1 MFKFFFT
8 YQDNPIFSEDID
20 NFLVDN
26 PFWYMVISLSI
37 LFVFWKI
44 LKSVFEK
51 YKKDLDEWAKK
62 GKTTNLIKN
71 DPTLQKLDKEIGD
84 INAKYSKSIKGN
96 KTFMALAKRYGIQI
110 AGEDAEFH
118 EDGDSQFDKKEFLI
132 EFEELLK
139 EDESHDDMDVLLL
152 GLPVSKIEIEQ
163 LQELCHKWRNIID
176 ENRDIYLSEMTKT
189 RLIEYAYMKFDLR
202 LSKYLT
208 KLDLINEIQP
218 KLNSIPKKS
227 EKQIQ
232 NEIKNIKTEIYD
244 SVTKILKNL

>member
-1 MFKFFFT
+1 MFKIFFT
-8 YQDNPIFSEDID
+8 YQDNPVFSRDID
-20 NFLVDN
+20 DFLLDN
-26 PFWYMVISLSI
+26 PFLFFLISISI
-37 LFVFWKI
+37 ILGFWKI
-44 LKSVFEK
+44 LKSVFEY
-51 YKKDLDEWAKK
+51 YKKDLEEWAKK

-71 DPTLQKLDKEIGD
+71 DPTLQRLDKEIGD
-84 INAKYSKSIKGN
+84 LNAKYSKDLRSN
-96 KTFMALAKRYGIQI
+96 YTFMTLAKKYGVQI
-110 AGEDAEFH
+110 DGEDFDENEF
-118 EDGDSQFDKKEFLI
+118 ESQFDKNEFLV

-163 LQELCHKWRNIID
+163 FQELCHKWRNIID
-176 ENRDIYLSEMTKT
+176 ENSDIYLSEMTKA

>member
-71 DPTLQKLDKEIGD
+71 DPTLQKLDKEISD
-84 INAKYSKSIKGN
+84 INAKYSKSLKGN
-96 KTFMALAKRYGIQI
+96 KTFMALAKKYGVKVD
-110 AGEDAEFH
+110 GEDAEF
-118 EDGDSQFDKKEFLI
+118 QFDKNQFLI
-132 EFEELLK
+132 EIKELLK
-139 EDESHDDMDVLLL
+139 EDETY
-152 GLPVSKIEIEQ
+152 
-163 LQELCHKWRNIID
+163 D
-176 ENRDIYLSEMTKT
+176 ERSEERRVGKEC
-189 RLIEYAYMKFDLR
+189 RSRWSPYH
-202 LSKYLT
+202 
-208 KLDLINEIQP
+208 
-218 KLNSIPKKS
+218 
-227 EKQIQ
+227 
-232 NEIKNIKTEIYD
+232 
-244 SVTKILKNL
+244 